1 MYLLEIVPGVLNKFW
16 VLKRGHLL
24 EGGTHQTNQKTSK
37 YFQVVFI
44 NQTIY
49 KNSNNSRGIK
59 GLMFKIVCKTPL
71 FTKEK

>member
-1 MYLLEIVPGVLNKFW
+1 MGSQG
-16 VLKRGHLL
+16 GHLL
-24 EGGTHQTNQKTSK
+24 EGGTYQTNQKTSK